1 MKPTLVWF
9 LLSLPTLVCRAD
21 DTTPIKIRIDCSPD
35 HRVCGADP
43 SYLQYSQQSRIEVI
57 SPFHWQCSVY
67 LPSGKS
73 QSGPQQRAE
82 CPVKAGNFAAT
93 TPLLVFTPS
102 VPADGDPAEARATGP
117 APESTLPQV
126 LLPVL
131 IATKPDSYGIAGL
144 ALAGAAA
151 LFGLAS
157 AVLSLVLWK
166 RAGGLTAAQAVA
178 DEHLGSRLEEFRR
191 DIQQILTDLQFEAL
205 PAQPAPRG
213 SVSGARATLPPV
225 AAAPPDETPLENLR
239 QFLECLD
246 NWTMLA
252 RAEPPEIGKLRF
264 ALVNASPGVSAA
276 EVREVVETVVQVAVR
291 CTDDAFDPGGA
302 NADLQAALGRLIE
315 ASGLTV
321 IQPQPRDA
329 FDDNR
334 HTAMGNK
341 HAPSP
346 QLRWRIA
353 AVRRRGLERA
363 GKVVAKAEVSVFD

>member
-1 MKPTLVWF
+1 
-9 LLSLPTLVCRAD
+9 
-21 DTTPIKIRIDCSPD
+21 
-35 HRVCGADP
+35 
-43 SYLQYSQQSRIEVI
+43 
-57 SPFHWQCSVY
+57 
-67 LPSGKS
+67 
-73 QSGPQQRAE
+73 
-82 CPVKAGNFAAT
+82 
-93 TPLLVFTPS
+93 
-102 VPADGDPAEARATGP
+102 
-117 APESTLPQV
+117 V

-131 IATKPDSYGIAGL
+131 VATKPDSYGIAGL

-166 RAGGLTAAQAVA
+166 RASGVTAAQAVA
-178 DEHLGSRLEEFRR
+178 DEHLGSRLEEIRR
-191 DIQQILTDLQFEAL
+191 DIQQISTGLQFEA
-205 PAQPAPRG
+205 PPVQPAPRG
-213 SVSGARATLPPV
+213 RSVSGAPATLPPIAV
-225 AAAPPDETPLENLR
+225 APPYETPVERR

-276 EVREVVETVVQVAVR
+276 EVQEVVETVVQVAVR

-302 NADLQAALGRLIE
+302 NTELQAALGRLIE
-315 ASGLTV
+315 PSGLTV
-321 IQPQPRDA
+321 IQPQPREA

-363 GKVVAKAEVSVFD
+363 GKVVAKAEVSLFD